1 MPNVKPP
8 SSDAAYAEWLAKL
21 ADLATQRATDL
32 PLSSLQIA
40 NLEAMSRLFTT
51 VLAESERSKAQW
63 RQDVQDKNYLRKE
76 AEAHCQRYLQ
86 QILADPTV
94 PDSLKGQLG
103 LSKAESKKSKPA
115 KRMSSPVQTTHA
127 YA

>member
-8 SSDAAYAEWLAKL
+8 SSDAAYAEWLTKL
-21 ADLATQRATDL
+21 AELAAHRANDL
-32 PLSSLQIA
+32 PLSTLQIA
-40 NLEAMSRLFTT
+40 NLEAMSRLFTN

-63 RQDVQDKNYLRKE
+63 RQDVQDKNHLRKE

-86 QILADPTV
+86 AILADPQV
-94 PDSLKGQLG
+94 CDSLKAELG
-103 LSKAESKKSKPA
+103 LAKPDSKKSKPA
-115 KRMSSPVQTTHA
+115 RRLSSGHQSAHA